1 MKTDGHNL
9 EELEQLIKDLEAIL
23 KAFTTKEVL
32 LKKDFFEGYIN
43 FILDEISEL
52 KKRIDELKRG

>member
-32 LKKDFFEGYIN
+32 LKKDFLRV
-43 FILDEISEL
+43 ILIL
-52 KKRIDELKRG
+52 FLMKLAN